1 MEGKR
6 NFSIGEIS
14 EILNIPASTLRFW
27 EEKGLF
33 HIPKKEN
40 NYRSYS
46 SMDLVQIAEI
56 MFYRNLGMPV
66 KRINDFLTAPLEEHE
81 AFLHAVQQQ
90 LVDKI
95 EEYQRMYQQIC
106 LQQAHFQTLIRLLEK
121 PYTLEE
127 IPFFYVAAWDFW
139 EKDKLRRYI
148 HDPACYVWLRD
159 TSSPDPGQKG
169 IILDQ
174 PPAQGEAPLLWV
186 KMDRRMFLTFPVHAE
201 AEDNYEGVEARD
213 LIACAQEHCHTGL
226 YMAQHLLTCN
236 GKEYLKGYLEIR
248 ETPEKMEELCALLR
262 EEMEKEK

>member
-1 MEGKR
+1 MNGKR
-6 NFSIGEIS
+6 NFSIGEIA

-46 SMDLVQIAEI
+46 SIDLAQIAEI

-66 KRINDFLTAPLEEHE
+66 KRINDFLSAPLEEHE
-81 AFLHAVQQQ
+81 AFLRSVQQQ
-90 LVDKI
+90 LVVKI
-95 EEYQRMYQQIC
+95 EEYQRMYQQLC
-106 LQQAHFQTLIRLLEK
+106 LQQTHFQTLIRLLES

-127 IPFFYVAAWDFW
+127 IPFFYVASWDFW

-148 HDPACYVWLRD
+148 HDPTCYVWLRD
-159 TSSPDPGQKG
+159 TSTQDPGQKG

-174 PPAQGEAPLLWV
+174 PPAQGEGPLLWV

-201 AEDNYEGVEARD
+201 AEDNYEGVEALE
-213 LIACAQEHCHTGL
+213 LIAHVQAHCRTGL
-226 YMAQHLLTCN
+226 YMAQHLLTCT

-248 ETPEKMEELCALLR
+248 ETPEKMEKLCTILR
-262 EEMEKEK
+262 ETEQEK